1 MSEHGRHKD
10 QQRMTISESQ
20 TSLKRLKNGSFAPA
34 SANGGQVVTD
44 LTSPPWRVATDY
56 AQSDAIDRSPEVAGT
71 ERGPIRMTGLRQVR
85 TITMTTALPPA
96 R

>member
-1 MSEHGRHKD
+1 MSEHGRHND
-10 QQRMTISESQ
+10 QQRMTISEPR

-56 AQSDAIDRSPEVAGT
+56 A
-71 ERGPIRMTGLRQVR
+71 
-85 TITMTTALPPA
+85 
-96 R
+96 